1 MGMRAATEG
10 QKVHSTD
17 APGPPE
23 ARACSTFSPH
33 GAESPAAQRLLPVT
47 EALSPFLLRRRKG
60 GIRPQDW
67 SVAVATLPTDTEGL
81 GRPGRRGG
89 VLVVVGRARWA
100 ELAWEPQDRAH
111 RHLQGKGLQGSSA

>member
-47 EALSPFLLRRRKG
+47 EALSPFLLRASQRRH
-60 GIRPQDW
+60 
-67 SVAVATLPTDTEGL
+67 PTPGL
-81 GRPGRRGG
+81 VSSRGH
-89 VLVVVGRARWA
+89 
-100 ELAWEPQDRAH
+100 LAYGH
-111 RHLQGKGLQGSSA
+111 